1 MGGSLLRKRFRSI
14 EHDLKDR
21 FLRPARVR
29 LAREAAR
36 AYRLALRHVC
46 FVAVT
51 GSCGKTT
58 ATELIAALLAPA
70 GPVRKGSHENTIR
83 HWPATIL
90 SVSPRHRFCVAEVSG
105 QAAGA
110 VAPASRLLR
119 PRIGLVTCIGQ
130 DHYAS
135 FRNLKATAAEKGT
148 LVERLPVDGAAVL
161 NADDP
166 HVYAMRTR
174 TRARVVTYGLSPEA
188 MVRGHNVSAV
198 WPEPMSLDVT
208 YAGARVSVRTQLLGV
223 HWASTVLGALAVAL
237 SAGVTLEQAAA
248 VIAAFPPVPYRMR
261 PHHVPGDV
269 TFISDAWKASLWT
282 VPASL
287 EFLRTARAER
297 KILVVGSIS
306 DTAKSF
312 ADRYKAVVRQA
323 YDMAG
328 KLLFVGEHA
337 PAALRARPRPDD
349 DRVMAFETLH
359 QLHLFLNDYLQPGD
373 LVLLK
378 GTANVDH
385 LHRLVLARTG
395 RIACWRHRCGRRGY
409 CLDCRLLYNASA
421 PEPERQN
428 DQRS

>member
-1 MGGSLLRKRFRSI
+1 MGISSLRQGFRSI
-14 EHDLKDR
+14 EHGLKDR
-21 FLRPARVR
+21 VLRPARMR
-29 LAREAAR
+29 LLREAAR
-36 AYRLALRHVC
+36 AYRLALRDVC

-58 ATELIAALLAPA
+58 ATELIAALLATA

-83 HWPATIL
+83 HWAHTIL
-90 SVSPRHRFCVAEVSG
+90 SVSSRHRFCVAEVSG
-105 QAAGA
+105 QAVGA
-110 VAPASRLLR
+110 VASACRLLC
-119 PRIGLVTCIGQ
+119 PRIGLVTCVGQ

-135 FRNLKATAAEKGT
+135 FRNLEATAAEKGT
-148 LVERLPVDGAAVL
+148 LVERLPADGVAVL

-166 HVYAMRTR
+166 RVHAMRTR
-174 TRARVVTYGLSPEA
+174 TRAQVVTYGLSPEA

-208 YAGARVSVRTQLLGV
+208 YAGARVSVRTQLLGA

-237 SAGVTLEQAAA
+237 SAGVTLEQAAT
-248 VIAAFPPVPYRMR
+248 VVAAFPPVPYRMC
-261 PHHVPGDV
+261 PHHVPGDI
-269 TFISDAWKASLWT
+269 TFISDAWKASLWG

-287 EFLRTARAER
+287 DFLRIARAER
-297 KILVVGSIS
+297 KIVVVGSIS
-306 DTAKSF
+306 DTSKSF
-312 ADRYKAVVRQA
+312 AHRYKAVVRQA
-323 YDMAG
+323 YDMAD

-337 PAALRARPRPDD
+337 AAALRARPHPDD
-349 DRVMAFETLH
+349 DRIMAFATLH
-359 QLHLFLNDYLQPGD
+359 QLHLFLNDYLRPGD

-395 RIACWRHRCGRRGY
+395 QIACWRHRCGRSGY
-409 CLDCRLLYNASA
+409 CLDCRLLYDASA
-421 PEPERQN
+421 PDVERRN